1 MSNPEQNSAASYI
14 QENGI
19 STDKATPKKT
29 RGANVPKEVKLAEKK
44 ARKAKLLSE
53 VDKLDFEIDFL
64 EKTPEEQKKYKR
76 QLDTHCKII
85 AGAVALKLFKSEGQ
99 QFNRNNF
106 INGVISVLKNF
117 EEKEYFRKIFQ

>member
-1 MSNPEQNSAASYI
+1 MSNLEQNSHISEN

-19 STDKATPKKT
+19 STEKAASKKT
-29 RGANVPKEVKLAEKK
+29 RGANVPKDVKLAEKEGK
-44 ARKAKLLSE
+44 RDKLLRE
-53 VDKLDFEIDFL
+53 VAKLDFEIDFL
-64 EKTPEEQKKYKR
+64 KKSPEEQKKYKR

-85 AGAVALKLFKSEGQ
+85 AGAVALKLFKSKGQ